1 MLYLFRPRKWNNRY
15 IYKESILPL
24 LSSFSSLPLPPIT
37 LHKLNNLYTIYQA
50 VTEEKANELIA
61 RP

>member
-15 IYKESILPL
+15 IYKESILHL